1 MSAIVCENLR
11 KTFTQGEE
19 TIVGLD
25 EVAITIEKGEFV
37 CLSGPSGSGK
47 TTLLNAMGGLITPD
61 HGSIMIGSKRID
73 QLGKGKLADMQRI
86 FAVDDVAEYIWRQL
100 DGERRVADIRDGVM
114 DLYEVG
120 KKQARAD
127 VLDFIEELK
136 EADLISEVM

>member
-1 MSAIVCENLR
+1 MGSSQEIWGKVFRKRDEIVDREIA
-11 KTFTQGEE
+11 GE
-19 TIVGLD
+19 TILVP
-25 EVAITIEKGEFV
+25 I
-37 CLSGPSGSGK
+37 
-47 TTLLNAMGGLITPD
+47 
-61 HGSIMIGSKRID
+61 
-73 QLGKGKLADMQRI
+73 KGKLADMQRI